1 MEVPAGQPFAGQI
14 RVVLIDD
21 HAVVRAGL
29 ANLLAL
35 ERDMQVLAQADNGI
49 DGIALW
55 RRHRPDVGIIDVAMA
70 GMDGIET
77 VRRIRAVDP
86 AARLVMLTSS
96 ELHADAVRAH
106 EAGAAAYLTKHV
118 AHDEI
123 VRMIRKVHAGHTGLR
138 LGVRPAPGPAPEQAD
153 LLSERELVVL
163 RHMRR
168 GESNAEIG
176 LNLGIAERTVK
187 CHVTQILSKLGAPDR
202 AGAVARGFDLGLL
215 EVAPPPGRRP

>member
-1 MEVPAGQPFAGQI
+1 MEHLAGQRPAGAI

-35 ERDMQVLAQADNGI
+35 ERDIQVLAQADNGV

-55 RRHRPDVGIIDVAMA
+55 RRHSPDVGVIDVAMA

-96 ELHADAVRAH
+96 ESHSDADRAH

-123 VRMIRKVHAGHTGLR
+123 VRVIRQVHAGRTGLR
-138 LGVRPAPGPAPEQAD
+138 MGVRLGAASERAD
-153 LLSERELVVL
+153 LLSERELLVL

-176 LNLGIAERTVK
+176 LHLGIAERTVK
-187 CHVTQILSKLGAPDR
+187 SHVTQILAKLGAPDR

-215 EVAPPPGRRP
+215 EVAPPGRRP

>member
-1 MEVPAGQPFAGQI
+1 MNRSAGRPI

-29 ANLLAL
+29 ANLIAL
-35 ERDMQVLAQADNGI
+35 ERDMQVLAQADNGA

-55 RRHRPDVGIIDVAMA
+55 QQHRPDVGIVDVAMA

-77 VRRIRAVDP
+77 VRRIRAADP
-86 AARLVMLTSS
+86 QARLLMLTSS
-96 ELHADAVRAH
+96 ESLTDATLAQQ
-106 EAGAAAYLTKHV
+106 AGAAAYLTKHV

-123 VRMIRKVHAGHTGLR
+123 VQAIRQVHAGRTGLR
-138 LGVRPAPGPAPEQAD
+138 MGVRAGVGPARMEV
-153 LLSERELVVL
+153 LSEREFLVL

-176 LNLGIAERTVK
+176 RHLGIAERTVK
-187 CHVTQILSKLGAPDR
+187 SHVTKILIKLGAPDR

-215 EVAPPPGRRP
+215 EVADPGRQP